1 MFVIF
6 IKKKNEIFIL
16 IHYPQQAHLSK
27 INVISKKVTA
37 KPHIL
42 KKKKNIYNLDK
53 KSLIFCS
60 IPEIFKLYLHLYVSQ
75 PAIRQGE

>member
-1 MFVIF
+1 MEVSISRGEHNSNRIQIVMFVIF

-42 KKKKNIYNLDK
+42 KK
-53 KSLIFCS
+53 
-60 IPEIFKLYLHLYVSQ
+60 
-75 PAIRQGE
+75 IRIHTT